1 MKTIM
6 KYRKE
11 EIVMEINQGRILGE
25 ILPNALPV
33 LENPMEAIYVALQNP
48 IGTLPLVDLAAGK
61 KKIAI
66 VVSDQTRPVK
76 TKLLL
81 PPLINILQQA
91 GITNNQISII
101 VALGIHRPLTE
112 CELIQIV
119 GEEIYSTIT
128 VYNHD
133 PHDVIHLGFTS
144 KGTPLEI
151 NRRFIEA
158 DLRICTG
165 NIDLHFF
172 AGYAGGAKAV
182 MPGLSTRNAIAN
194 NHKMQL
200 MPRAESGV
208 LIGNPVREDIDEAGQ
223 IIGIDFILN
232 LVQNEEKE
240 IIAVCAGDVMK
251 AHRYG
256 CSIIDHMYKIPLSE
270 KADVVIASAGGF
282 PKDVNLYQA
291 QKSLDNASHA
301 VKQGGTIFLIAACG
315 EGYGE
320 SIMEQ
325 WLQEAQGD
333 PDIVINKLS
342 KEFVLGGHKA
352 AAIARVAKKS
362 KIILL
367 SEMLEQQTIN
377 AFMQPVRSI
386 IEGLDLCEI
395 RSDQTVWMMPFACYT
410 LPEEEITS

>member
-165 NIDLHFF
+165 NIDLHFLDR
-172 AGYAGGAKAV
+172 K
-182 MPGLSTRNAIAN
+182 S
-194 NHKMQL
+194 
-200 MPRAESGV
+200 
-208 LIGNPVREDIDEAGQ
+208 
-223 IIGIDFILN
+223 
-232 LVQNEEKE
+232 
-240 IIAVCAGDVMK
+240 
-251 AHRYG
+251 
-256 CSIIDHMYKIPLSE
+256 
-270 KADVVIASAGGF
+270 VV
-282 PKDVNLYQA
+282 
-291 QKSLDNASHA
+291 
-301 VKQGGTIFLIAACG
+301 
-315 EGYGE
+315 
-320 SIMEQ
+320 
-325 WLQEAQGD
+325 
-333 PDIVINKLS
+333 
-342 KEFVLGGHKA
+342 
-352 AAIARVAKKS
+352 
-362 KIILL
+362 
-367 SEMLEQQTIN
+367 
-377 AFMQPVRSI
+377 
-386 IEGLDLCEI
+386 
-395 RSDQTVWMMPFACYT
+395 
-410 LPEEEITS
+410 

>member
-1 MKTIM
+1 MNVNF
-6 KYRKE
+6 KYKKD
-11 EIVMEINQGRILGE
+11 EIFGVVNQGKILGE
-25 ILPNALPV
+25 IMPNTREV
-33 LENPMEAIYVALQNP
+33 LEDPTEEIYLALQNP
-48 IGTLPLVDLAAGK
+48 VGTQPLSVMAVGK
-61 KKIAI
+61 KKVAI
-66 VVSDQTRPVK
+66 VISDQTRPVK
-76 TKLLL
+76 SKILI
-81 PPLINILQQA
+81 PPLLEILQKA
-91 GITNNQISII
+91 GISKTQISII

-112 CELIQIV
+112 TELIQLV
-119 GEEIYSTIT
+119 GEEIFSSVS

-133 PHDVIHLGFTS
+133 PNDVIHMGYTTR
-144 KGTPLEI
+144 GTPLEI

-200 MPRAESGV
+200 SPYAQSGV
-208 LIGNPVREDIDEAGQ
+208 LNGNPVREDIDEAGK

-240 IIAVCAGDVMK
+240 IIAVCAGDVIE

-256 CSIIDHMYKIPLSE
+256 CKIIDQMYKISLKE
-270 KADVVIASAGGF
+270 RADVVIASAGGD

-291 QKSLDNASHA
+291 QKSLDNAAHA
-301 VKQGGTIFLIAACG
+301 VKPGGIIFLIAACG

-325 WLQEAQGD
+325 WLLEANGN
-333 PDIVINKLS
+333 PDVVLERLS

-352 AAIARVAKKS
+352 AAIARVAKKAQ
-362 KIILL
+362 IILL
-367 SEMLEQQTIN
+367 SEMSDHRTQD
-377 AFMQPVRSI
+377 AFMKPVKSFS
-386 IEGLDLCEI
+386 EGIDLCKLQP
-395 RSDQTVWMMPFACYT
+395 DKTVWLMPYACYT